1 MGSEWNRVLR
11 KKFTTENMV
20 MRRLESTK
28 RSQRTGHPEAGFSL
42 IELLVVVAV
51 ILIIAA
57 IAIPNYIQSKMR
69 ANEASAVQS
78 LRNIATAELVYSTT
92 YGINFTDNLLK
103 LSGSGIN
110 PDQNSAGLIDEVL
123 ASGIKQG
130 YVITYTPLTTDAQG
144 HTATFSV
151 TADPISSTTG
161 QRHFYA
167 DQSCV
172 IRQNLSVQ
180 AGPSDIPL

>member
-1 MGSEWNRVLR
+1 MAM
-11 KKFTTENMV
+11 K
-20 MRRLESTK
+20 RLESTG
-28 RSQRTGHPEAGFSL
+28 RLQLANHESGFSL

-78 LRNIATAELVYSTT
+78 LRNIATAEVVYSST
-92 YGINFTDNLLK
+92 YGVNFSSTLLQ
-103 LSGSGIN
+103 LSGTGVN
-110 PDQNSAGLIDEVL
+110 PDVNNAGLIDEVL
-123 ASGIKQG
+123 ASGTKQG
-130 YVITYTPLTTDAQG
+130 YHIVYTPLTTDAQG
-144 HTATFSV
+144 HTSTYSV
-151 TADPISSTTG
+151 TADPISSTLG

-172 IRQNLSVQ
+172 IRYNNAVP
-180 AGPSDIPL
+180 AGPSDLPL

>member
-1 MGSEWNRVLR
+1 
-11 KKFTTENMV
+11 
-20 MRRLESTK
+20 MRRLHLTK
-28 RSQRTGHPEAGFSL
+28 GSQRTHRPDAGFSL

-92 YGINFTDNLLK
+92 YGINFTDGLPK

-110 PDQNSAGLIDEVL
+110 PDQNNAGLIDDVL
-123 ASGIKQG
+123 ASGTKQG
-130 YVITYTPLTTDAQG
+130 YKITYTPLTTDSQG
-144 HTATFSV
+144 HTATYSV
-151 TADPISSTTG
+151 TADPLSSVTG

-180 AGPSDIPL
+180 AGPTDIPI